1 MYHLI
6 DEKRRLYAC
15 NVAEIT
21 LEDSYCILQSWGG
34 EHSLS
39 EVLVF
44 YSVTQNAVVINE
56 NCKDFNSIVKFC
68 RGFLDADAET
78 LEDVEAS
85 NLEGNTW
92 ELVCRVLLEARGMM
106 DFKDNMDMLSH
117 QKPGKEYNL
126 MDWRTYNHLMQE
138 QQFFKIFQYGVIMGK
153 RTERA
158 RRAK

>member
-1 MYHLI
+1 M
-6 DEKRRLYAC
+6 
-15 NVAEIT
+15 
-21 LEDSYCILQSWGG
+21 
-34 EHSLS
+34 
-39 EVLVF
+39 
-44 YSVTQNAVVINE
+44 
-56 NCKDFNSIVKFC
+56 
-68 RGFLDADAET
+68 DADAET